1 MSHKSGYIA
10 IVGRPNVG
18 KSTLLNQLIGQKLCI
33 TSRKPQT
40 TRNTILGIKTTEQAQ
55 FIYVDTPG
63 MHQRNSGKAVNRYM
77 NRAAQSVLHDVDV
90 ILFLVDRTAW
100 LEEDEWIAKRLQELR
115 LPVFLLINK
124 IDLLDNKEEM
134 LPHIAE
140 LQQRFEFA
148 AVVPVAALKGDNL
161 NALEEEITQY
171 LPEGGAFFPEDQ
183 FTDRSER
190 FLAGEIVREK
200 IIRQLG
206 KELPYEV
213 AVEVEEFKRDQGLLT
228 IGAVIYVDRA
238 GQKSIVIGKGGQRLK
253 QIGTDARVDMQ
264 KLFDEKIMLRL
275 WVKVKQGW
283 ANDERALKSLGL
295 DD

>member
-40 TRNTILGIKTTEQAQ
+40 TRNTILGIKTTDEAQ

-77 NRAAQSVLHDVDV
+77 NRAAQSVIHDVDV
-90 ILFLVDRTAW
+90 ILFLVDRLAW
-100 LEEDEWIAKRLQELR
+100 LDEDEWIAKRLSDGDV
-115 LPVFLLINK
+115 PVFLLINK
-124 IDLLDNKEEM
+124 TDLLENKEEM
-134 LPHIAE
+134 LPHIAQ
-140 LQQRFEFA
+140 LQQRFKFA

-161 NALEEEITQY
+161 SALEAEITKY

-213 AVEVEEFKRDQGLLT
+213 AVEVEEFKREQGLLT
-228 IGAVIYVDRA
+228 IGAVVYVDRP

-253 QIGTDARVDMQ
+253 QIGTDARTDMQ
-264 KLFDEKIMLRL
+264 KLFEDKIMLRL

>member
-283 ANDERALKSLGL
+283 ANDERALKRLGL

>member
-18 KSTLLNQLIGQKLCI
+18 KSTLLNRLIGQKLCI

-40 TRNTILGIKTTEQAQ
+40 TRNAIMGIKTTDEAQ

-63 MHQRNSGKAVNRYM
+63 LHRQNATKAVNRYM
-77 NRAAQSVLHDVDV
+77 NRAARSVLHDVDV
-90 ILFLVDRTAW
+90 VLFVVDRMSW
-100 LEEDEWIAKRLQELR
+100 GEEEEWIAKTLR
-115 LPVFLLINK
+115 QVEVPVYLLINK
-124 IDLLDNKEEM
+124 IDLIDDKAKM
-134 LPHIAE
+134 LPHIQR
-140 LQQRFEFA
+140 LQADYNFSAFF
-148 AVVPVAALKGDNL
+148 PVAALKGDNL
-161 NALEEEITQY
+161 ENLESEIAKH
-171 LPEGGAFFPEDQ
+171 LPEGVSTFPEDQ

-206 KELPYEV
+206 NELPYEV
-213 AVEVEEFKRDQGLLT
+213 AVEIEEFKRDDRLLT
-228 IGAVIYVDRA
+228 IGAVIYVERP

-253 QIGTDARVDMQ
+253 QIGSDARVDMQ
-264 KLFDEKIMLRL
+264 ELFDEKIMLRL